1 MARCRDGFTLIEM
14 LVVVVILS
22 VLASAAYPL
31 AKLQAQRE
39 REQEM
44 RLALRQIRTALDAYK
59 QAHDE
64 GRMLK
69 RIGASGYPGHL
80 DDLVNGV
87 EDASSPDK
95 KKLYFMRRLPRDPMH
110 ADSSVP
116 AAQTWGLRS
125 YASSPDEP
133 KEGEDVF
140 DVYSLSSRTGLNGIP
155 YREW

>member
-14 LVVVVILS
+14 LVVVTILS

-69 RIGASGYPGHL
+69 RVGASGYPAHL

-87 EDASSPDK
+87 EDVSSPDK
-95 KKLYFMRRLPRDPMH
+95 KKLYFMRRLPRDPMS
-110 ADSSVP
+110 ADSGMP

-140 DVYSLSSRTGLNGIP
+140 DVYSLSPRTGLNGIP